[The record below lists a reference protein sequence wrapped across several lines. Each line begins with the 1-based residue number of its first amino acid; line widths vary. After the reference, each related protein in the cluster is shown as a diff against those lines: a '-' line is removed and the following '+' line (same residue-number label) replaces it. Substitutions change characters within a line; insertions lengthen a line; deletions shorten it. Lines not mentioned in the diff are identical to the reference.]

1 MNQLRKEVHEY
12 IVASETLLSPVLL
25 DEPLT
30 LEELALVKYY
40 AASLSEHG
48 FTAPFRAAEGTELS
62 CSPVPVTL
70 PNGSVGTSKTAH
82 TRDGGKSE
90 EGPLV

>member
-30 LEELALVKYY
+30 GEELAFVKYY
-40 AASLSEHG
+40 AGSLLEHC
-48 FTAPFRAAEGTELS
+48 FTEPLRAAEGTEFS
-62 CSPVPVTL
+62 HSRVPVTL
-70 PNGSVGTSKTAH
+70 QTD
-82 TRDGGKSE
+82 R
-90 EGPLV
+90 